1 MSAAA
6 DTLPDSLPP
15 VLRSDSQAIATLTL
29 NRPTQYNT
37 LSRMTI
43 DALTEALAAIAND
56 ERIRVV
62 VIASTGRAFCTGHDM
77 KEMRANRDEAFYRR
91 LLADCSAMMQSIV
104 ALPQPVIAKVQ
115 GIATAAGCQLVAS
128 CDLAIA
134 AHSARFATS
143 GINYGLFCAT
153 PAVAL
158 SRNVARKQALE
169 MLFTGDFIDADT
181 AAQIGLVNR
190 AVDDAALDAEVET
203 LARKIAAK
211 SGYAIKL
218 GKASFYAQAN
228 QPLDAA
234 YRCASADLV
243 RNLLAADGVE
253 GLNAFFEK
261 REPRYDQP

>member
-6 DTLPDSLPP
+6 DSLSDQPAP
-15 VLRSDSQAIATLTL
+15 VLRHDADGIATLTL
-29 NRPTQYNT
+29 NRPAQYNT
-37 LSRMTI
+37 LSRATI
-43 DALTEALAAIAND
+43 DALTAALQAIAAD
-56 ERIRVV
+56 PAVRVV
-62 VIASTGRAFCTGHDM
+62 VIAGTGRAFSTGHDM
-77 KEMRANRDEAFYRR
+77 KEMRANRDEAFYKR
-91 LLADCSAMMQSIV
+91 LLGDCSAMMQAIV

-134 AHSARFATS
+134 AASARFATS

-158 SRNVARKQALE
+158 SRNVSRKHALE
-169 MLFTGDFIDADT
+169 MLFTGDFVDAAT

-190 AVDDAALDAEVET
+190 AVDDAALDAEVDA

-243 RNLLAADGVE
+243 RNLLAEDGIE
-253 GLNAFFEK
+253 GVNAFFEK
-261 REPRYDQP
+261 REPRYHQ

>member
-1 MSAAA
+1 MNAAA
-6 DTLPDSLPP
+6 EALSDSSPA
-15 VLRSDSQAIATLTL
+15 VLRHDVDGIATLIL
-29 NRPTQYNT
+29 NRPAQYNT
-37 LSRMTI
+37 LSRATI
-43 DALTEALAAIAND
+43 NALGAALSAIGGEPAV
-56 ERIRVV
+56 RVV
-62 VIASTGRAFCTGHDM
+62 VIASTGRAFSTGHDM
-77 KEMRANRDEAFYRR
+77 KEMHANREEAYLRQ
-91 LLADCSAMMQSIV
+91 LLADCSAMMQTIV

-134 AHSARFATS
+134 ANSARFATS

-158 SRNVARKQALE
+158 ARNVARKHALE
-169 MLFTGDFIDADT
+169 MLFTGDFIDAAT
-181 AAQIGLVNR
+181 AAAIGLINR
-190 AVDDAALDAEVET
+190 AVTDSALDAEVDT
-203 LARKIAAK
+203 LARKIAGK

-243 RNLLAADGVE
+243 RNLLAADGIE
-253 GLNAFFEK
+253 GVNAFIEK
-261 REPRYDQP
+261 REPNYRQ

>member
-1 MSAAA
+1 MAEEHSAGVRA
-6 DTLPDSLPP
+6 P
-15 VLRSDSQAIATLTL
+15 LRREDGDGIATLL
-29 NRPTQYNT
+29 LDRPEAYNA
-37 LSRMTI
+37 LSVGLM
-43 DALTEALAAIAND
+43 EALLAELDRIAD
-56 ERIRVV
+56 DASTRVV
-62 VIASTGRAFCTGHDM
+62 VIAGAGRGFCAGHDLR
-77 KEMRANRDEAFYRR
+77 ELRANPDLDFYKHVFGLCSR
-91 LLADCSAMMQSIV
+91 LMQRIV
-104 ALPQPVIAKVQ
+104 SLPKPVIARVH
-115 GIATAAGCQLVAS
+115 GVATAAGCQLVAS

-134 AHSARFATS
+134 AASARFATS

-158 SRNVARKQALE
+158 SRNVSRKHALE
-169 MLFTGDFIDADT
+169 MLFTGDFVDAAT

-190 AVDDAALDAEVET
+190 AVDDAALDAEVDA

-243 RNLLAADGVE
+243 RNLLAEDGIE
-253 GLNAFFEK
+253 GVNAFFEK
-261 REPRYDQP
+261 REPRYHQ

>member
-1 MSAAA
+1 MSPAA
-6 DTLPDSLPP
+6 DSPADPQAL
-15 VLRSDSQAIATLTL
+15 VLRHDADGVATLTL
-29 NRPTQYNT
+29 NRPAQYNT
-37 LSRMTI
+37 LSRAMI
-43 DALTEALAAIAND
+43 DSLTAALAAIAAD
-56 ERIRVV
+56 EQVRVV
-62 VIASTGRAFCTGHDM
+62 VIASTGRAFSTGHDM

-128 CDLAIA
+128 CDLALA
-134 AHSARFATS
+134 ASSARFATS

-158 SRNVARKQALE
+158 SRNVSRKHALE
-169 MLFTGDFIDADT
+169 MLFTGDFIDAGT

-190 AVDDAALDAEVET
+190 AVDDEALDAEVAS
-203 LARKIAAK
+203 LARRIAEK
-211 SGYAIKL
+211 SGYAIRL
-218 GKASFYAQAN
+218 GKASFYAQAD

-243 RNLLAADGVE
+243 RNLLAEDGIE
-253 GLNAFFEK
+253 GVDAFFEK
-261 REPRYDQP
+261 REPRYHR

>member
-1 MSAAA
+1 MNAAA
-6 DTLPDSLPP
+6 EALSESSPA
-15 VLRSDSQAIATLTL
+15 VLRHDAGGIATLTL
-29 NRPTQYNT
+29 NRPTQFNT
-37 LSRMTI
+37 LSRATI
-43 DALTEALAAIAND
+43 DALSAALAAIAVD
-56 ERIRVV
+56 PAVRVV
-62 VIASTGRAFCTGHDM
+62 VIASTGRAFSTGHDM
-77 KEMRANRDEAFYRR
+77 KEMGANRDEPFLRQ
-91 LLADCSAMMQSIV
+91 LLADCSAMMQRIV

-134 AHSARFATS
+134 AESARFATS

-158 SRNVARKQALE
+158 SRNVARKHALE
-169 MLFTGDFIDADT
+169 MLFTGDFIDAAT
-181 AAQIGLVNR
+181 AAGIGLVNR
-190 AVDDAALDAEVET
+190 AVADAALDAEVDV
-203 LARKIAAK
+203 LAAKIAAK

-243 RNLLAADGVE
+243 RNLLAEDGIE
-253 GLNAFFEK
+253 GVNAFIEK
-261 REPRYDQP
+261 RTPNYRQ